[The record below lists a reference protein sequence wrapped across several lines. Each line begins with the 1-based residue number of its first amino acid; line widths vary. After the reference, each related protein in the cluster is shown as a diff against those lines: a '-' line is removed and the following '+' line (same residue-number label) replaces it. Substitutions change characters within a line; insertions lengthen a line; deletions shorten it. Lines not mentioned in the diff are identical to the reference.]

1 MVWSKIY
8 YYSKCNGINRYNL
21 NYPIIMVINV
31 VIQVKVIY
39 TNFLITTSFSGVVLP
54 VCLNKKKGRFHGE

>member
-8 YYSKCNGINRYNL
+8 YYSKCNGISRYNL

-54 VCLNKKKGRFHGE
+54 VHLIKK